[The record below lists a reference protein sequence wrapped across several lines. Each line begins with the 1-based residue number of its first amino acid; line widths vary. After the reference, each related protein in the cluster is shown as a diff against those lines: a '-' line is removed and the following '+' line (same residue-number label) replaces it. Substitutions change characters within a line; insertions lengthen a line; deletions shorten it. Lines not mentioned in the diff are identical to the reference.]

1 MIRFGLPTLITC
13 IGVQS
18 LSAGIPLRFF
28 AELLGILSGESFPPK
43 KIVHHIPLGIYSTGE
58 SILAREFPGEFMNYH
73 DYGMPLFASHTGSR
87 RISGGGPV
95 VDSTCAAAIVA
106 GATGLRA

>member
-1 MIRFGLPTLITC
+1 MCRPV
-13 IGVQS
+13 IGVDH
-18 LSAGIPLRFF
+18 LHWSAEFVRRNPRIRFF
-28 AELLGILSGESFPPK
+28 AELLGILPGESFPPK
-43 KIVHHIPLGIYSTGE
+43 KIVHHIPLGISSTGE